1 MIVKVR
7 NKVGQ
12 KGRKMKVA
20 YFSNVR
26 DYDHCV

>member
-12 KGRKMKVA
+12 KGRKMKVV
-20 YFSNVR
+20 YFSDDR
-26 DYDHCV
+26 DYDDCV